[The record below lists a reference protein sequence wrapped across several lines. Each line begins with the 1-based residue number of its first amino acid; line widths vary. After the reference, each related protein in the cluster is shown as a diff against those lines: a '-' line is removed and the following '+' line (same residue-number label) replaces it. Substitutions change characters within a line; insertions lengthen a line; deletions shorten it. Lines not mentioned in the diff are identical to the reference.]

1 MFAQAPLNEEES
13 LSSPRPAGG
22 GSNNCL
28 SCAGRCLNVGAIGV
42 LSAVSALLF
51 VQLQAVSIR
60 VASEQRQIDE
70 LRE

>member
-1 MFAQAPLNEEES
+1 MVAHPTLINDETPPS
-13 LSSPRPAGG
+13 Y
-22 GSNNCL
+22 L
-28 SCAGRCLNVGAIGV
+28 SCMGRCLNLGAIGV